1 MFALDKVIVSVRN
14 IKNELIGG
22 IDKIDLVKTKIL
34 TKFDL
39 KDSPRANNKEKIYP
53 QNNGHKSRE
62 FNHINYIEIEKV
74 RYEFF
79 NINIEYNYSKFFNKT
94 NFIPIKTQSEKELV
108 DSNIKEL
115 VSEILGI
122 DKKYISFEYSYLEA
136 AKQMKVIRF
145 SDYNNVFNLLYRGLV
160 NFTDDEIKI
169 RCLFDDFSKRSKR
182 EFRKG
187 FAFSFGKG
195 LKFIVYNKSLENN
208 MKVLDIEDMVKETAL
223 KGEFKIS
230 KSNLKKIAQSADMDT
245 ITLPHLKKSIP
256 EFFYLIIKKVVLC
269 QLEENKEELEKRLKR
284 LEKVTPRILETFVV
298 ENNEWIL
305 DYDFIGWIL
314 KYQLKDSKPERTIQ
328 RYQKIAKDK
337 LIRLETSNSPKRSNS
352 KNMKKLE
359 LLVEELFGI
368 KLNIKLC
375 ENGEIQVF

>member
-14 IKNELIGG
+14 IKNELINGN
-22 IDKIDLVKTKIL
+22 DKVDLVKTEIL

-39 KDSPRANNKEKIYP
+39 KDNPRANNKEKIYP
-53 QNNGHKSRE
+53 QNNGHKLKE

-74 RYEFF
+74 RHEFF

-94 NFIPIKTQSEKELV
+94 NFIPIKTQAEKELV

-115 VSEILGI
+115 LSEVLKI
-122 DKKYISFEYSYLEA
+122 DKKYISFEYSHLEA
-136 AKQMKVIRF
+136 AKQINVVRF
-145 SDYNNVFNLLYRGLV
+145 SDYNNVFNLLYRGFV

-169 RCLFDDFSKRSKR
+169 RCIYDDFSKRTKR
-182 EFRKG
+182 GFTKG

-208 MKVLDIEDMVKETAL
+208 MKVLDLEDVVKETAL

-230 KSNLKKIAQSADMDT
+230 KSSLKRIAKSADIDT
-245 ITLPHLKKSIP
+245 ISLPHLKKTIP
-256 EFFYLIIKKVVLC
+256 EYFDLIIKKVVLY
-269 QLEENKEELEKRLKR
+269 QLQENKKELEKRLKR
-284 LEKVTPRILETFVV
+284 LEKITPRILETFVV

-314 KYQLKDSKPERTIQ
+314 KYHLKELKSERSV
-328 RYQKIAKDK
+328 REYQKIAKEK
-337 LIRLETSNSPKRSNS
+337 LIQLETSNSPKRSNS

-359 LLVEELFGI
+359 LLVGELFGI

-375 ENGEIQVF
+375 ENGEIQIF

>member
-14 IKNELIGG
+14 IKNELIDGL
-22 IDKIDLVKTKIL
+22 DKVDLVKTKIL

-39 KDSPRANNKEKIYP
+39 KDNPRANNKEKIYP
-53 QNNGHKSRE
+53 QNNGRKLKE

-74 RYEFF
+74 RHEFF

-94 NFIPIKTQSEKELV
+94 NFIPIKKQSEKELV

-115 VSEILGI
+115 LSEVLKI
-122 DKKYISFEYSYLEA
+122 DKKYISFEYSHLEA
-136 AKQMKVIRF
+136 AKQINVVRF
-145 SDYNNVFNLLYRGLV
+145 SDYNNVFNLLYRGFV

-169 RCLFDDFSKRSKR
+169 RCIYDDFSKRTKR
-182 EFRKG
+182 GFTKG

-195 LKFIVYNKSLENN
+195 LRFIVYNKSLENN
-208 MKVLDIEDMVKETAL
+208 MKVLDLEDMVKETAL

-230 KSNLKKIAQSADMDT
+230 KSSLKRIAKSADIDT
-245 ITLPHLKKSIP
+245 ISLPHLKKTIP
-256 EFFYLIIKKVVLC
+256 EYFDLIIKKVVLY
-269 QLEENKEELEKRLKR
+269 QLQENKKELEKRLKK
-284 LEKVTPRILETFVV
+284 LERITPRILETFVV

-314 KYQLKDSKPERTIQ
+314 KYQLKESKPERTIR
-328 RYQKIAKDK
+328 RYQKIAKEK
-337 LIRLETSNSPKRSNS
+337 LIQLETSNSPKRSNS

-359 LLVEELFGI
+359 LLVGELFGI
-368 KLNIKLC
+368 KLNVKLC
-375 ENGEIQVF
+375 ENGEIQIF